1 MDDPLLPRIA
11 AGASAAVDECI
22 ARYGGLV
29 WSLAKR
35 RFRDPADVEDAVQ
48 EIFVD
53 LWRSAGRFDPSAGSE
68 VAFVATVARRRLID
82 RLRRQGREI
91 ETVPLAEAA
100 DASAPCTGRS
110 AFPDRVE
117 LCDEARE
124 AAKHLATLREEER
137 RVLELSIFHGWSH
150 AKISQET
157 GLPLGS
163 VKTHIRRGLISLREK
178 LHAEPAPR
186 EEVHANS
193 PPRGEVHA
201 DSSPRETLRT
211 SSVREGG
218 TS

>member
-11 AGASAAVDECI
+11 AGATAAVDECI

-35 RFRDPADVEDAVQ
+35 RFRDSADVEDAVQ

-53 LWRSAGRFDPSAGSE
+53 LWRSAGRFDPAAGSE

-82 RLRRQGREI
+82 RLRRQGREV
-91 ETVPLAEAA
+91 ETVPLAAAA
-100 DASAPCTGRS
+100 DAEGAARFAGRE
-110 AFPDRVE
+110 RVE
-117 LCDEARE
+117 TCDEAR
-124 AAKHLATLREEER
+124 AAAEHLASLREEER

-178 LHAEPAPR
+178 LHAQTPPR
-186 EEVHANS
+186 EERAARREKVHT
-193 PPRGEVHA
+193 
-201 DSSPRETLRT
+201 DFSPREMPRAE
-211 SSVREGG
+211 SVREGG